1 MINFYFKSIFQKKGK
16 NNNNIKNIIYIEIIF
31 LIMKVTDAVK
41 KVVDENILYQIV
53 LSSGLA
59 NLNALSR
66 QIKNVVDSLTN
77 EDVKLNTI
85 EKALTK
91 LINKNVA
98 IENISTRGTN
108 VSLESGV
115 TEKIY
120 DLKNINELDFSN
132 ILLAIIDEGKVK
144 AVIKGNESGSEPDM
158 VLLKVSFSGSVK
170 NIPYHPLIMLF
181 NTMGIN
187 IIHAFRFDRNI
198 YFFMSRSDSIKALNV
213 VEKLR

>member
-115 TEKIY
+115 TEI
-120 DLKNINELDFSN
+120 
-132 ILLAIIDEGKVK
+132 
-144 AVIKGNESGSEPDM
+144 
-158 VLLKVSFSGSVK
+158 
-170 NIPYHPLIMLF
+170 
-181 NTMGIN
+181 
-187 IIHAFRFDRNI
+187 
-198 YFFMSRSDSIKALNV
+198 
-213 VEKLR
+213 